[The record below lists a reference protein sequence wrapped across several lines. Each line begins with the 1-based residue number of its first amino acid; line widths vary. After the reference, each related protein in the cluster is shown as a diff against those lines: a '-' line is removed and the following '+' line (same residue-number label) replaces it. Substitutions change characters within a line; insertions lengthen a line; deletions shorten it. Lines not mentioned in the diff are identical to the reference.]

1 MDRTL
6 RLVLTL
12 LAVLTGLSA
21 APVSARMNG
30 GESAEVERVEPSG
43 RSAVGAIK
51 AVVAEMGGQ
60 PVQRQKRER
69 ETPRPRTSTTV
80 VIPSIQYSDRARE

>member
-12 LAVLTGLSA
+12 LALLTGLSA
-21 APVSARMNG
+21 APVSARMNA
-30 GESAEVERVEPSG
+30 GECAEIERVESSG
-43 RSAVGAIK
+43 RSGIGAIK

-60 PVQRQKRER
+60 AVQRQKRER
-69 ETPRPRTSTTV
+69 EAPRSRTSTTV
-80 VIPSIQYSDRARE
+80 VIPSIQYSDRTRE